1 MSKDKVEYLAYKLQ
15 LFFQWFDTCFMGDKE
30 VEELLEETKSSL
42 IEKINRNN
50 SGLIVIAALG
60 GQYDDEEDKIKVQEL
75 EAMLNIVRARKELIR
90 IAIDK
95 VEKKE
100 DNAKLLKD
108 LFGV

>member
-1 MSKDKVEYLAYKLQ
+1 MSKDKAEYLAYNLQ
-15 LFFQWFDTCFMGDKE
+15 LFFQWFDTFFMEDVE
-30 VEELLEETKSSL
+30 MEELLEETKSSL
-42 IEKINRNN
+42 IEKINRNH
-50 SGLIVIAALG
+50 SGLVVITALG
-60 GQYDDEEDKIKVQEL
+60 GQYNDEEDKIKVQEL
-75 EAMLNIVRARKELIR
+75 EAMLSIIRARKELIR